1 MTVAVTDPDTGRTLT
16 VETREVSDSEGD
28 HTLGGTFVRTFTRL
42 EAVSA
47 TFADTGEPYRGELPE
62 EVHLAVSECSVS
74 DARHEPE
81 NDL

>member
-1 MTVAVTDPDTGRTLT
+1 PDTGRTLT

-47 TFADTGEPYRGELPE
+47 TFADTGEPYR
-62 EVHLAVSECSVS
+62 
-74 DARHEPE
+74 
-81 NDL
+81 